1 MKQTKLLAILLAL
14 LCALLPLSAMAA
26 TEYSV
31 QLIPM
36 IME

>member
-26 TEYSV
+26 TENTAFS
-31 QLIPM
+31 
-36 IME
+36 